1 MAKKST
7 AKKATR
13 SKKDYELRS
22 KVIKLL
28 ARGLSQTEIAKLLG
42 KTPQRIHQIVKEIR
56 EGDEDGLHPWDVKVK
71 FQAIEKELW
80 KNYDKA
86 KDVKEKVMVLAE
98 IRETNARAVQ
108 IMQSMGL
115 LPRVPDEINMV
126 ATQQIQ
132 VDSKIAEIPKEER
145 EKIAKV
151 IDTLQA
157 LREKRKREEMNETMY
172 GKPPSQAFN

>member
-1 MAKKST
+1 MAKK
-7 AKKATR
+7 KKVTQ
-13 SKKDYELRS
+13 SKKSYELRS

-56 EGDEDGLHPWDVKVK
+56 EGDEDGLHPWDIKVK

-98 IRETNARAVQ
+98 IRETNARGVQ

-115 LPRVPDEINMV
+115 LPKVPDEVNLV

-132 VDSKIAEIPKEER
+132 VDSKTAEIPKEER
-145 EKIAKV
+145 EKLVKAIEV
-151 IDTLQA
+151 LTTLKKKK
-157 LREKRKREEMNETMY
+157 ENNE
-172 GKPPSQAFN
+172 Q

>member
-1 MAKKST
+1 M
-7 AKKATR
+7 TR
-13 SKKDYELRS
+13 RSSWSKRNYELRS

-42 KTPQRIHQIVKEIR
+42 KTPQRIHQIIKEIR

-98 IRETNARAVQ
+98 IRETNARGVQ

-115 LPRVPDEINMV
+115 LPKVPDEVNMV

-132 VDSKIAEIPKEER
+132 VDNKVAELPKEER

-151 IDTLQA
+151 IDVLQS
-157 LREKRKREEMNETMY
+157 LKKKKE
-172 GKPPSQAFN
+172 G